1 MNMKVKMDLNKIF
14 LTPPSTMYERITL
27 FLMLT
32 ITFIIFFSP
41 LKFSS
46 MHPVEAAI
54 TAALPA
60 ISISWGWII
69 LLRSIFR
76 KKDFVKK

>member
-1 MNMKVKMDLNKIF
+1 MDLNKIF

-41 LKFSS
+41 LKFSA

-60 ISISWGWII
+60 LSISWGWII

>member
-1 MNMKVKMDLNKIF
+1 MKVKMDLNKIF

-46 MHPVEAAI
+46 MNPVEAAI

-60 ISISWGWII
+60 LSISWGWII